1 MIKKLFYLAF
11 IALGV
16 TMAVPSLRAE
26 LNAFV
31 TPYVDDMKARYVPRQ
46 LRSMA
51 DQLDARLRRAER
63 LPAPDNFSGWLR
75 RSFSGKET
83 DPWDNFYY
91 IRATNRSYY
100 VGSMGPD
107 GELGTEDDITEAPR
121 PLTGEA
127 SAPPR

>member
-1 MIKKLFYLAF
+1 MFKRLFYLAF
-11 IALGV
+11 IALGI

-26 LNAFV
+26 LSGFV
-31 TPYVDDMKARYVPRQ
+31 RPYVDDVKARFVPRQ

-51 DQLDARLRRAER
+51 DQLDARLRRAGG
-63 LPAPDNFSGWLR
+63 LPAGFEGWLR

-91 IRATNRSYY
+91 LVAGRRDYY

-107 GELGTEDDITEAPR
+107 GVQATEDDITEPARPISGEGPR
-121 PLTGEA
+121 E
-127 SAPPR
+127 R